1 MILFFESPKSQD
13 RSREIS
19 HGAPLGVGEAV
30 ASRARSRNRIPV
42 RRSVEDR
49 TTPFEQPTS
58 EEPCG
63 NKGGRLYGKT
73 GFNRNTGIDF
83 RLKNSIPFYRI
94 EPDSMFRIIGNPQC
108 PKKSPYWKRKQT
120 RQSDLSDLSGPWLCE
135 EDPTFFVRNNFSL
148 NFL

>member
-73 GFNRNTGIDF
+73 GFNRNTGNDF

-94 EPDSMFRIIGNPQC
+94 EPFRDLKTVFITQNSECFRDPEYRKFQALRYNSRKYPISNNLLPMC
-108 PKKSPYWKRKQT
+108 PAYH
-120 RQSDLSDLSGPWLCE
+120 
-135 EDPTFFVRNNFSL
+135 
-148 NFL
+148 

>member
-73 GFNRNTGIDF
+73 GFNRNTGNDF
-83 RLKNSIPFYRI
+83 RLNKLDPFLQDRTLSGFKIRFYNSKFGVLSRP
-94 EPDSMFRIIGNPQC
+94 PKIGNS
-108 PKKSPYWKRKQT
+108 KLYAIT
-120 RQSDLSDLSGPWLCE
+120 L
-135 EDPTFFVRNNFSL
+135 
-148 NFL
+148 